1 MSEENGSDY
10 EVVNHSSCSRCLAV
24 ETCVTPL
31 AWTLSTLRQ
40 TSHESPRP
48 LRSSRNENNS
58 EATSTSELLRQY
70 RILQV
75 RIERWNKH

>member
-1 MSEENGSDY
+1 MNEKSKSDY
-10 EVVNHSSCSRCLAV
+10 EVVYHSSCSRCLAV
-24 ETCVTPL
+24 ETCVSPL

-48 LRSSRNENNS
+48 LRSSRSENNS

-70 RILQV
+70 RVLQV
-75 RIERWNKH
+75 REK

>member
-1 MSEENGSDY
+1 MNEKSKSDY

-24 ETCVTPL
+24 ETCVSPL

-48 LRSSRNENNS
+48 LRSSRSENIVK
-58 EATSTSELLRQY
+58 Q
-70 RILQV
+70 QV
-75 RIERWNKH
+75 PVNCYVNIEFFK